1 VINTPLD
8 QSIDEIRTNDMEI
21 RMTGEGVLTP
31 EIQSM
36 IGVEI
41 GPQRYKI
48 TRKII
53 QKFAEVIGDPNPL
66 WRDKQHAMKQRYDD
80 IVSPPTL
87 LANLFDL
94 NQAEQARLVRCP
106 LPNILAGGS
115 EVEHFIPVVAK
126 DSITVTGKLVEVQEK
141 PGRGGKLLFLIF
153 ERIYKNQRGETVARA
168 QQTFIRY

>member
-1 VINTPLD
+1 MAT
-8 QSIDEIRTNDMEI
+8 
-21 RMTGEGVLTP
+21 EGVLTP

-36 IGVEI
+36 IGLEI
-41 GPQRYKI
+41 GPQRYRI

-66 WRDKQHAMKQRYDD
+66 WRDKQHAIKQRYDD

-126 DSITVTGKLVEVQEK
+126 DSITVTGKLIEVQEK

-153 ERIYKNQRGETVARA
+153 ERICKNQRGETVARA

>member
-1 VINTPLD
+1 
-8 QSIDEIRTNDMEI
+8 MGI

-66 WRDKQHAMKQRYDD
+66 WRDQQHAIKQRYND
-80 IVSPPTL
+80 IVSPPTF

-94 NQAEQARLVRCP
+94 NQPEQARFVRCP
-106 LPNILAGGS
+106 LPNVLAGGS
-115 EVEHFIPVVAK
+115 EVEHFIPVAAK
-126 DSITVTGKLVEVQEK
+126 DSITVTGKLIEVQEK
-141 PGRGGKLLFLIF
+141 RGKSGKLLFLVF
-153 ERIYKNQRGETVARA
+153 ERIYRNQRGEMVTRA